1 MFKHLCVCVS
11 ECFVSRHL
19 GTSNPSIKPNYEA
32 SKLKLNEIYHT
43 LYYFKWNETVRV
55 TMKVPANNYRRST
68 NKQ

>member
-43 LYYFKWNETVRV
+43 LHYFK
-55 TMKVPANNYRRST
+55 
-68 NKQ
+68 